1 MRKRYSWLDTVVKLK
16 PESFTLT
23 KNEQK
28 EIMDLHRRASQMP
41 EGPDKVALNLQM
53 IDVVARKVPLS
64 VSERFDSFRY
74 QNMLSSPRTQF
85 RNIFENIGN
94 AAVTRSADLAA
105 LASVDFIK
113 ASFTGKER
121 EYYIRD
127 VPMYLKA
134 GLNSVPNAIEVFKQT
149 WKMEDFSTMGK
160 PDIGVEAKT
169 SFEKARIGENK
180 KYMPVSRFMEAS
192 DKFTTTMIST
202 GEMARLADKNVTPE
216 EAYQK
221 AQEVAA
227 LYTYRNKLDPN
238 DPNLSYPSKLL
249 ASMGKWMLDSR
260 KYPFPLG
267 TISKWYIPFVQTPV
281 NKAIQMVERT
291 PVVGFIRPPKG
302 MLQTE
307 FLARQLTGSIITG
320 IGATMAMNGETTWTV
335 PTDEDWKKWFFSTK
349 RIPFSVKIGE
359 VWVPFWYLGPFAMSF
374 GVTAAIKHYMWERP
388 ESMVEGSAEKM
399 FHLSEGLAQFT
410 GSQSSTQNVSTL
422 FSALNGDLD
431 SDFYSQTAFT
441 VQQVIPAGAAV
452 RYVNTIIDPVIRHP
466 KGFLEKIEANLPI
479 LSKELDARM
488 TPYFKEAKRDPINY
502 VLPYDI
508 GRVDKK
514 YDLQYGMKEFEF
526 KQEFLNN
533 KMNGV
538 TKRLKAGEITFEE
551 SLKEQD
557 KILKAR
563 MKLTPKVTK

>member
-1 MRKRYSWLDTVVKLK
+1 M
-16 PESFTLT
+16 
-23 KNEQK
+23 
-28 EIMDLHRRASQMP
+28 
-41 EGPDKVALNLQM
+41 
-53 IDVVARKVPLS
+53 
-64 VSERFDSFRY
+64 
-74 QNMLSSPRTQF
+74 
-85 RNIFENIGN
+85 
-94 AAVTRSADLAA
+94 
-105 LASVDFIK
+105 
-113 ASFTGKER
+113 
-121 EYYIRD
+121 
-127 VPMYLKA
+127 
-134 GLNSVPNAIEVFKQT
+134 
-149 WKMEDFSTMGK
+149 
-160 PDIGVEAKT
+160 
-169 SFEKARIGENK
+169 
-180 KYMPVSRFMEAS
+180 
-192 DKFTTTMIST
+192 
-202 GEMARLADKNVTPE
+202 
-216 EAYQK
+216 
-221 AQEVAA
+221 
-227 LYTYRNKLDPN
+227 
-238 DPNLSYPSKLL
+238 
-249 ASMGKWMLDSR
+249 
-260 KYPFPLG
+260 
-267 TISKWYIPFVQTPV
+267 
-281 NKAIQMVERT
+281 
-291 PVVGFIRPPKG
+291 
-302 MLQTE
+302 
-307 FLARQLTGSIITG
+307 
-320 IGATMAMNGETTWTV
+320 
-335 PTDEDWKKWFFSTK
+335 
-349 RIPFSVKIGE
+349 
-359 VWVPFWYLGPFAMSF
+359 PFWYLGPFAMSF

-431 SDFYSQTAFT
+431 SDFYSLTAFT

-488 TPYFKEAKRDPINY
+488 TPYFEEAKRDPINY
-502 VLPYDI
+502 ILPYDI